1 MNADQPREP
10 GRKQLPH
17 EIPLWITPEQE
28 FYFITINCAERGTN
42 QLAHPEVAKEL
53 FASIKF
59 RTERGDWFPHLVLLM
74 PDHLHG
80 IFQFPASKKPF
91 RETISD
97 WKRWTSRQLG
107 IRWQRDF
114 FEHRLRG
121 DEPWRQKADYIL
133 ENPVRAG
140 LVTKPQGWP
149 YVWFPSR

>member
-1 MNADQPREP
+1 MANESRET
-10 GRKQLPH
+10 GRRHLPH
-17 EIPLWITPEQE
+17 DIPLWIASERE
-28 FYFITINCAERGTN
+28 IYFITINCADRGTN
-42 QLAHPEVAKEL
+42 HLAHPETATAL
-53 FASIKF
+53 FDSIQF
-59 RTERGDWFPHLVLLM
+59 RTGRQEWFPHLVLLM

-80 IFQFPASKKPF
+80 IFQFPPSEKPF
-91 RETISD
+91 RETISN

-140 LVTKPQGWP
+140 LVSKPEEWP
-149 YVWFPSR
+149 HVWFPSR